1 VITKVMFSAA
11 VALSAAVGVAT
22 PVSADPTAFSALSC
36 SCQGGFAASDV
47 GPTVRDQ
54 MNAGIRNGLSDLL
67 GIVD

>member
-22 PVSADPTAFSALSC
+22 PVSADPSPFSALSC
-36 SCQGGFAASDV
+36 SCQGGVAADV